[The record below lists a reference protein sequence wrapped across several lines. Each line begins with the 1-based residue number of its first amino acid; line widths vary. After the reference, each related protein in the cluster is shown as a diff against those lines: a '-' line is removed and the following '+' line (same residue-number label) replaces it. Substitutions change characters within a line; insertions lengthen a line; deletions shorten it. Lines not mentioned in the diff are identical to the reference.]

1 MNSEELRT
9 SLSSSH
15 YLQQVIKVATALCLR
30 LSERQL
36 LLTAYLSEFRQDLG
50 LRTETN
56 QDLEPLFET
65 ERDSE
70 LQFGLK
76 QRLKLP

>member
-9 SLSSSH
+9 GSSSH
-15 YLQQVIKVATALCLR
+15 YLQQVIKVATALCSR

-36 LLTAYLSEFRQDLG
+36 LLTAYLSEFRQNLG

-56 QDLEPLFET
+56 QDSEPLFET
-65 ERDSE
+65 ERDSGLKFE
-70 LQFGLK
+70 LK